1 MPRYRKQTRSRLI
14 QIAAREFDRV
24 GYPKA
29 SLSAV
34 CRQAGLTTGALYHYF
49 DSKSELAGAIL
60 DDHMER
66 IETMSDEVRSTT
78 RSSVE
83 RLVYFMAAL
92 SALLTEDYLVRA
104 ASRLAVDR
112 TVAESSDLF
121 VPWAEIATA
130 LVNDGDMA
138 ESTYSVDTER
148 LGSFATSIV
157 IGAWFV
163 MDPIDPAARE
173 RLIGQMCAALLIGA
187 LRVEDREHA
196 RAAIERAFGC

>member
-49 DSKSELAGAIL
+49 DSKSELAGAII
-60 DDHMER
+60 DDHMEH
-66 IETMSDEVRSTT
+66 IERMSDEVRATT

-83 RLVYFMAAL
+83 RLVYFMASL
-92 SALLTEDYLVRA
+92 SGLLAGDDLVRA
-104 ASRLAVDR
+104 ATRLAVDR

-121 VPWAEIATA
+121 TPWAEIATA
-130 LVNDGDMA
+130 LVNDGDLA
-138 ESTYSVDTER
+138 EATYSVDTDR
-148 LGSFATSIV
+148 LGVFATSIV
-157 IGAWFV
+157 VGAWFV
-163 MDPIDPAARE
+163 MNPTDPPARE
-173 RLIGQMCAALLIGA
+173 RMIGQMSAALLVGA

-196 RAAIERAFGC
+196 RAAIERAFGS